1 MVMKIIIVLTMITN
15 TMTVIRIT
23 TRIMNIMNLKISN
36 NANNYD
42 NQ

>member
-1 MVMKIIIVLTMITN
+1 MKIIIVLTMITN